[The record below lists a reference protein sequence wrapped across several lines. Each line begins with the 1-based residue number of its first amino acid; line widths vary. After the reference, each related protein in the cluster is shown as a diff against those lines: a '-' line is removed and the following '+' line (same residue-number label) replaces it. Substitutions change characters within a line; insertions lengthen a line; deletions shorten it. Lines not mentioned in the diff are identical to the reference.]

1 MTIIILLN
9 ISLKLRSNKNYSN
22 YLSISLLTIGYF
34 GWAFVRFSGTSYKR
48 IHRLCFSRSTFV
60 VQDLVRYL
68 YPRHLL
74 YLHSQANIDRCAS
87 KCNNAIC
94 TLDGEYYDEFS
105 ERKRLTEVV
114 VLTADGL
121 ATATSTAGTNY
132 LFWDQ
137 TK

>member
-1 MTIIILLN
+1 M
-9 ISLKLRSNKNYSN
+9 
-22 YLSISLLTIGYF
+22 
-34 GWAFVRFSGTSYKR
+34 
-48 IHRLCFSRSTFV
+48 
-60 VQDLVRYL
+60 QDLVRYL

-121 ATATSTAGTNY
+121 TTATSTAGPND
-132 LFWDQ
+132 LL
-137 TK
+137 